1 MNSDWFVHWVECPNV
16 STTNSNLQKEK
27 IVYHHLGCKWGYRPL
42 SYLFKPLML
51 YAYHV
56 LNNLGHTLAS
66 ALFHVQQPSAVSVGH
81 ICLWSS
87 RCSNNQLGS
96 KIYIQSNIFFLKI
109 RQKKLKIKKLNLNFN
124 ISILLSNTCTLHINL
139 TLWFT
144 LGIFIKML

>member
-1 MNSDWFVHWVECPNV
+1 
-16 STTNSNLQKEK
+16 
-27 IVYHHLGCKWGYRPL
+27 
-42 SYLFKPLML
+42 ML

-96 KIYIQSNIFFLKI
+96 E
-109 RQKKLKIKKLNLNFN
+109 
-124 ISILLSNTCTLHINL
+124 INL
-139 TLWFT
+139 EYIDDEDENAQTIEHELWHLIDY
-144 LGIFIKML
+144 LGNH